1 MQLCLSSHFRL
12 QIQGEVRSA
21 GGQAPVKYRGMIQ
34 TALGIAREEVSSWQ
48 HSAAVCMI
56 VCTAMHDTT
65 AIRRSFTI
73 LTCQYSI
80 LHPFL
85 LHIYCAC
92 RVSVTPNFAF

>member
-12 QIQGEVRSA
+12 QIQGEVRSQ

-34 TALGIAREEVSSWQ
+34 TALGIAREEVSSGQ

-65 AIRRSFTI
+65 AS
-73 LTCQYSI
+73 QPQQ
-80 LHPFL
+80 LHDTYLPIFNSSSVSTSYL
-85 LHIYCAC
+85 LRLSGFCD
-92 RVSVTPNFAF
+92 T